1 MAEEGDFG
9 VGFAGIR
16 ERLRQLGGAL
26 TVTTGDG
33 RTVVEAS
40 LPVEP

>member
-16 ERLRQLGGAL
+16 ERLGKLGAL
-26 TVTTGDG
+26 NVTSGNG
-33 RTVVEAS
+33 KTVVEAS
-40 LPVEP
+40 LPLEE